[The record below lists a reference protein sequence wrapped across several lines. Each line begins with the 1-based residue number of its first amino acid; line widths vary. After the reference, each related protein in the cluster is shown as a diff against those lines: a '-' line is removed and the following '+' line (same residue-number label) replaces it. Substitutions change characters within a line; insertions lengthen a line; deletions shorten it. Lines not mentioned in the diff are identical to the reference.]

1 MTEQASYK
9 DTLYTIDKSGR
20 RKWVYP
26 NLADGKWWFRRAT
39 VAYLLMT
46 FYLLMP
52 WITIKGKQG
61 IFLDF
66 SHRKFTFFGTTFWA
80 TDTILVVITLAA
92 MVFSLFFFTALFGRI
107 WCGWA
112 CPETVFLEF
121 LFRPIERL
129 IEGTGAQRLKL
140 DQSPWNFKKISKKFT
155 KHALCAFFSWIIAST
170 ALAYIIGRE
179 PLLKMMMASPLDNP
193 FPFFMT
199 LALMGLMAF
208 QFGWF
213 REQFCTVVCPYARF
227 QSVLLDS
234 DSLVVGYD
242 PNRGEPRGKR
252 GKSADTDN
260 LGDCVDCG
268 MCVRVCPTGIDIRNG
283 LQLECIHCTQCMDAC
298 DSIMDKVGKPKGLI
312 RYDTE
317 NELTGNSTRVLRPR
331 VIVYSIILVII
342 ASAFVTSLATR
353 KTSEFRIVRGNLD
366 RPFTLLEDG
375 KITNHLHVRISN
387 KSDKLKK
394 YTFTSS
400 ASNSISLTTPINPF
414 PVPAGGIQTM
424 PLFIHFNQSF
434 IGDDGKEKISITMK
448 DETDF
453 ESTREITLLGPGK

>member
-1 MTEQASYK
+1 MPQWF
-9 DTLYTIDKSGR
+9 L
-20 RKWVYP
+20 VY
-26 NLADGKWWFRRAT
+26 
-39 VAYLLMT
+39 
-46 FYLLMP
+46 
-52 WITIKGKQG
+52 
-61 IFLDF
+61 
-66 SHRKFTFFGTTFWA
+66 
-80 TDTILVVITLAA
+80 
-92 MVFSLFFFTALFGRI
+92 FFFTALIGRV

-129 IEGTGAQRLKL
+129 IEGSGAQRMKL
-140 DQSPWNFKKISKKFT
+140 DKAPWSFKKITKKLT
-155 KHALCAFFSWIIAST
+155 KHSLCALFSWLIAST

-179 PLLKMMMASPLDNP
+179 PLLKMMVASPLENP
-193 FPFFMT
+193 FPFFIT
-199 LALMGLMAF
+199 LVLMGLMAF

-242 PNRGEPRGKR
+242 PTRGEPRGKR
-252 GKSADTDN
+252 RKGADTEN

-283 LQLECIHCTQCMDAC
+283 LQLECIHCTQCIDAC
-298 DSIMDKVGKPKGLI
+298 DSIMDQVGKPKGLI

-317 NELTGNSTRVLRPR
+317 NELAGNKTRVLRPR

-342 ASAFVTSLATR
+342 ATAFISTLATR
-353 KTSEFRIVRGNLD
+353 ATSEFRIVRGNLD
-366 RPFTLLEDG
+366 KAYTILSDG

-387 KSDKLKK
+387 KSDELKK

-400 ASNSISLTTPINPF
+400 AGDLISLTTPISPF

-424 PLFIHFNQSF
+424 PLFIQFDQTF
-434 IGDDGKEKISITMK
+434 IGEDGKEKISITMK